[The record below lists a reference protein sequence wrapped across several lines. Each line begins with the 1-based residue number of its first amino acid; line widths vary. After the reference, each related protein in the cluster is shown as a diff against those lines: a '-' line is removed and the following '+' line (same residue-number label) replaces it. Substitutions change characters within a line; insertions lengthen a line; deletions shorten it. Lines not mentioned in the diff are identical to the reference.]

1 MSDPTPLEELRQ
13 AVQTVKALPKTVDRK
28 TGIRLVEETA
38 RIIDDNPGH
47 ARQAVAALKNEL
59 VQQEIL
65 PDEPDKP

>member
-47 ARQAVAALKNEL
+47 ARQDVAALKNEL